1 MATWISLS
9 RKIHLKEI
17 FAALMIL
24 LAIVFFRSERSELQS
39 IWPQITHAD
48 SKWIITGCI
57 VTIIYILFQ
66 ASIYRQTFA
75 AIGIRIQWFQTIPL
89 FLKRN
94 LLSVF
99 LPAGGISSLAYTPSQ
114 IRNAGLSKMQVH
126 QASGLYGFV
135 NLLSVLIVGI
145 PIIVISVLQTP
156 LIKSTWTAV
165 IATCV
170 FILLL
175 IITGRSIKRKG
186 WLFTWLERRFPA
198 ITPALHDLFVTN
210 FQPRQFFGALAYA
223 VGIEF
228 CGILHVFIAMLAL
241 GVPAHIGAA
250 ASGYIIAV
258 LMMIISPFLKGLG
271 AVELSMVYVLQKAG
285 YTSAEALSI
294 TLLFRIFEFW
304 LPFFSGVLAFAWKGR
319 HIFLRIAPALLTFS
333 LGIVNI
339 ISAITPPIRERLTLL
354 REYLPLEAIHAS
366 NLLTLL
372 VGLSL
377 LVTSAFLFRGFRT
390 AWLIALTLSFVSL
403 IGHLGKAL
411 DYEEATIAGFT
422 VLVLLFTSSQYQ
434 IKGSN
439 KWMRVGIQTAL
450 TSWTAVTIFTFISF
464 YFIDEH
470 HFGVNFTWQQ
480 SLLQTGRMFLLVS
493 DSTLHPVT
501 RFAHEFIALV
511 RILGLF
517 TWGFLFFS
525 LFRLAK
531 PQIEEQNEVHQKA
544 TLLVEEFGTSAMD
557 HFKLNKDKLHYFSAS
572 HDGFIAYRLTSG
584 FAVVLEEPVCANENK
599 IDIIKEFDQ
608 YCVKKGMKPV
618 YYRVDEDSLRWFGKL
633 KKRKL
638 MIGQEAILDT
648 SKFSLTGKD
657 KKSLRNG
664 INSLQHKGYK
674 TVVHLAP
681 QNEKLLNQLEK
692 ISDEWLTHLDRE
704 ELVFS
709 QGMFDKDELNNQDI
723 ITVEDN
729 QGIIKAYLNV
739 IPDYAEAECTYDMI
753 RNSADAPGAAP
764 DALIVKMVEYVKEKQ
779 QMFLNLGL
787 VPMSGI
793 SEPTN
798 TPEQVIQLAASRLKR
813 FRHYKGL
820 KAFKEKYATLWE
832 NKYLVYD
839 HDFDLLQLPVII
851 SKVMKP

>member
-39 IWPQITHAD
+39 IWPQITHSD
-48 SKWIITGCI
+48 SKWIFTGCV
-57 VTIIYILFQ
+57 VTLIYILLQ
-66 ASIYRQTFA
+66 AGIYRQTFA
-75 AIGIRIQWFQTIPL
+75 TISIRVKWPHTIVL

-114 IRNAGLSKMQVH
+114 IRNAGLSKTQVH

-135 NLLSVLIVGI
+135 NLLSVIIVGL
-145 PIIVISVLQTP
+145 PIIVISVLHTP
-156 LIKSTWTAV
+156 LIKHTWMPV
-165 IATCV
+165 IATCA

-175 IITGRSIKRKG
+175 FIAARSIKRKG
-186 WLFTWLERRFPA
+186 LLFSWLVKRFPS
-198 ITPALHDLFVTN
+198 ITPTLHDLFDASIQLRR
-210 FQPRQFFGALAYA
+210 FLGAVIYS
-223 VGIEF
+223 VGIEL
-228 CGILHVFIAMLAL
+228 CGILHVYIAMLAL
-241 GVPAHIGAA
+241 DVPAHIGAA
-250 ASGYIIAV
+250 ALGYIIAV
-258 LMMIISPFLKGLG
+258 LMMIMSPFLKGLG
-271 AVELSMVYVLQKAG
+271 AVEFSMVYVMEQAG
-285 YTSAEALSI
+285 YPTAQALSI
-294 TLLFRIFEFW
+294 TLLFRILEFW
-304 LPFFSGVLAFAWKGR
+304 LPLLSGVLAFAWKGR
-319 HIFLRIAPALLTFS
+319 HFFLRIAPALLAFC

-390 AWLIALTLSFVSL
+390 AWLIALTLSIVSL

-422 VLVLLFTSSQYQ
+422 VMVLLFTSSQYQ
-434 IKGSN
+434 IKGN
-439 KWMRVGIQTAL
+439 KKWMRIGIQTAL

-464 YFIDEH
+464 YFIDKR
-470 HFGVNFTWQQ
+470 HFDVDFNWQQ
-480 SLLQTGRMFLLVS
+480 SLLHTARMFLLVS
-493 DSTLHPVT
+493 DSELHPVT
-501 RFAHEFIALV
+501 RFAYEFITLI
-511 RILGLF
+511 RILGLL
-517 TWGFLFFS
+517 TWGFLLYS

-531 PQIEEQNEVHQKA
+531 PQIKEPNEGRQKA
-544 TLLVEEFGTSAMD
+544 ISLVEEFGDSAMD
-557 HFKLNKDKLHYFSAS
+557 YFKLNKDKLHFFSAV
-572 HDGFIAYRLTSG
+572 HEGFIAYRLTGG
-584 FAVVLEEPVCANENK
+584 FAVVLEEPVCSRDNK
-599 IDIIKEFDQ
+599 IEIIKEFDK
-608 YCVKKGMKPV
+608 YCVKKGMKSV
-618 YYRVDEDSLRWFGKL
+618 YYRVDEDSLRSFEKL

-638 MIGQEAILDT
+638 MIGQEAILDI
-648 SKFSLTGKD
+648 SKFSMTGKD

-664 INSLQHKGYK
+664 INSLQNKGYT
-674 TVVHLAP
+674 TVVHRAP
-681 QNEKLLNQLEK
+681 QNEHLLKQLEK
-692 ISDEWLTHLDRE
+692 ISDEWLAHLDRE

-709 QGMFDKDELNNQDI
+709 QGMFDYGELSNQDI
-723 ITVEDN
+723 ITVEDE
-729 QGIIKAYLNV
+729 QGNVKAYLNI

-820 KAFKEKYATLWE
+820 RAFKEKYATLWE